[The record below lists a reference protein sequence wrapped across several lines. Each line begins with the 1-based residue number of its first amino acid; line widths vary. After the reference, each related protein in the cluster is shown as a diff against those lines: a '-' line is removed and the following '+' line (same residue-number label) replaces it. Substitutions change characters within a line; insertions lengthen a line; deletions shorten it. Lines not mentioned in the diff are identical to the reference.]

1 MAEVAPTGAERSLDD
16 FFAKRDKKKRKE
28 KCKGRESVS
37 APGSVGLRKDKKE
50 KEKATKN
57 ESQDAQMEKE
67 DEKWK
72 DFEPKAVDYSGLR
85 VQALQLSDEKEEEAY
100 EKDELGEDGQVHVF
114 GGDRISGP
122 WRKPSTAPAVAVPG
136 AAAPVEEVE
145 VVEQKPGG
153 VYRPPG
159 ARQTGPKRAAVQGP
173 PEIFNDAQFPTLL
186 STAKHTET
194 RKTCLK
200 AKVDI

>member
-57 ESQDAQMEKE
+57 ESQDAQVEKE

-100 EKDELGEDGQVHVF
+100 EKDELGEDGQVHVYR
-114 GGDRISGP
+114 GERISGP
-122 WRKPSTAPAVAVPG
+122 WNKSSAAPVV
-136 AAAPVEEVE
+136 AAPVEEVE

-159 ARQTGPKRAAVQGP
+159 ARQTGPKRGTVQGP
-173 PEIFNDAQFPTLL
+173 PEIFNDAQFPSLL